1 MAKKTSRIQ
10 MENRDR
16 ILEAA
21 LDIFSRDGYRGASIE
36 EIARS
41 AGMSKPNLFY
51 YYENKDAIYQALLNY
66 ILKNW
71 AEPLERINADGDP
84 RSEIISYIR
93 RKVEIAKNHPRESRL
108 FASEIMR
115 GAEHFKDVL
124 AGEHKKLVDE
134 KAKIIRKWMRD
145 GALIKTDPHHLIFS
159 IWAMTQHYADFDT
172 QVRILLGPN
181 KGSEGR
187 FEDAARTIETLLLKG
202 LLPRD

>member
-10 MENRDR
+10 TENRDR

-21 LDIFSRDGYRGASIE
+21 LDIFSREGFRGASID
-36 EIARS
+36 EIARH

-51 YYENKDAIYQALLNY
+51 YYKRKEDIYQALLNR
-66 ILKNW
+66 ILEGW
-71 AEPLERINADGDP
+71 AEPLEHINADGDP
-84 RSEIISYIR
+84 QSEIISYIR

-108 FASEIMR
+108 FANEIMR

-124 AGEHKKLVDE
+124 AGEHKLLVDE

-145 GALIKTDPHHLIFS
+145 GKLIKTDPHHLIFS
-159 IWAMTQHYADFDT
+159 IWAMTQHYADFDM

-187 FEDAARTIETLLLKG
+187 FEDAARTIETLLFKG